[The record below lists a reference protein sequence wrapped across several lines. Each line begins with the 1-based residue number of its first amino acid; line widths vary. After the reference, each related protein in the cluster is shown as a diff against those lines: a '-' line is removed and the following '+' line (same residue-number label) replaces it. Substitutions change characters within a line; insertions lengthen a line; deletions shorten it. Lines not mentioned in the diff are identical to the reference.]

1 MKRKLHLHRETVRN
15 LAASDLSG
23 AQGGAA
29 GRPTANA
36 QSCVIICPVPTAN
49 VSCGGT
55 CQYTQCPN
63 ICQVAGTNPCIFPI
77 PITE

>member
-29 GRPTANA
+29 GRPTANY
-36 QSCVIICPVPTAN
+36 QSCVLVCATAA

-63 ICQVAGTNPCIFPI
+63 LCQVAGTSPCII
-77 PITE
+77 PILG